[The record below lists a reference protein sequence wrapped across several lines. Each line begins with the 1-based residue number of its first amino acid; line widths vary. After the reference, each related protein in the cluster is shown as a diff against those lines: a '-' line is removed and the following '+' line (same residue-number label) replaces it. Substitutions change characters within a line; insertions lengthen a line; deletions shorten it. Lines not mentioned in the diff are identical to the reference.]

1 MIEGAVNAELE
12 AVVTIPLISPEGQD
26 REIRAV
32 VDTGFNGYLIL
43 PPTLVAEL
51 GLSVVGEGEA
61 VLADGSE
68 AAFDVYG
75 VTMLWDGEPRY
86 VETGA
91 VGADPLVGIAML
103 EGHDLSIQVRDGGRV
118 VIEAGR

>member
-12 AVVTIPLISPEGQD
+12 AVVTIALISPEGQD

-43 PPTLVAEL
+43 PPMLVAEL
-51 GLSVVGEGEA
+51 GLSVVGGGQA
-61 VLADGSE
+61 ILADGSE

-75 VTMLWDGEPRY
+75 VTMLWDGQPRY

-91 VGADPLVGIAML
+91 VGADPLVGMAMI

-118 VIEAGR
+118 VIQAGQ